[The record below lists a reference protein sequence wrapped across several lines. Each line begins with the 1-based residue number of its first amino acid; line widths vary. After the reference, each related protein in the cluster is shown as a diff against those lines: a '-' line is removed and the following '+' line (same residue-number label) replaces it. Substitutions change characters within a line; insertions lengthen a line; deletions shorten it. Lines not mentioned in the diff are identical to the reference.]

1 MDNDLSEIRKR
12 IDSIDQQIVALLNR
26 RAAEVLRIGALK
38 RARGIPTTDLLRE
51 EDVCRRVTGESAGV
65 IDDDALVRIFRQI
78 LAESRRM
85 QVRQTKQDI
94 SAMEV
99 R

>member
-1 MDNDLSEIRKR
+1 MDNDLNEIRKR
-12 IDSIDQQIVALLNR
+12 IDSIDEQIVALLNR

-38 RARGIPTTDLLRE
+38 EARGIPTIDLLRE

-65 IDDDALVRIFRQI
+65 IEDDALVRIFRQI

-85 QVRQTKQDI
+85 QGRQAKQNVP
-94 SAMEV
+94 AMEV